1 MGAVRS
7 SLKTDLFRS
16 NWALSLDRTACFGTV
31 LHTARKRL
39 RDSLADNGLPVRA
52 FPRHCWRGSI
62 EADDARVNTHH
73 RTGVRVI
80 GAARLGICAR
90 IHGGR
95 LLQYLP
101 EGARKNRTTD

>member
-62 EADDARVNTHH
+62 EARLGQAVQ
-73 RTGVRVI
+73 GGEFLVS
-80 GAARLGICAR
+80 APLLARL
-90 IHGGR
+90 H
-95 LLQYLP
+95 
-101 EGARKNRTTD
+101 